1 MGKQSK
7 SRGAALGDSPLQ
19 ARMSATTSI
28 TDLFSSGAFDYRAIR
43 AIGGAGSGANA
54 SRERQP
60 RISSFG
66 DSQGNVASKRA
77 SISRACSRSFLPID
91 PRCKDGPRAAN
102 RKSSAPPHGIS
113 SAGSF
118 FGSFKGLR
126 SSAVPMQSGWYQ
138 PFAWTNEP
146 SEFPW
151 PFGDVRPFCARRKK
165 AAEYRGKIG
174 DIPRQGEDATP
185 GGLLRRRAS

>member
-7 SRGAALGDSPLQ
+7 SRGAALDDSPLQ

-66 DSQGNVASKRA
+66 DSQGNVARKRA
-77 SISRACSRSFLPID
+77 SISRACSRGFLPID
-91 PRCKDGPRAAN
+91 PQCKDGPRAAN
-102 RKSSAPPHGIS
+102 RKLSATPARHFVRRIIFWVPSRACGPPPSRCNPGGTSRLHGQTN
-113 SAGSF
+113 
-118 FGSFKGLR
+118 LR
-126 SSAVPMQSGWYQ
+126 SFPGHSGTYGRFAPGVKKPRNIAERSAIFRAKGKMQRLADS
-138 PFAWTNEP
+138 
-146 SEFPW
+146 
-151 PFGDVRPFCARRKK
+151 
-165 AAEYRGKIG
+165 
-174 DIPRQGEDATP
+174 
-185 GGLLRRRAS
+185 